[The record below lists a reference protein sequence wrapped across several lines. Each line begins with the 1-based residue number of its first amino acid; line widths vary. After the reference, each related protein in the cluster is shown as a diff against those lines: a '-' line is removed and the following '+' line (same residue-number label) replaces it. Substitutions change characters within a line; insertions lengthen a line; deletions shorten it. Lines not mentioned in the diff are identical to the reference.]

1 MAYIISLAF
10 TLVVGYAAAK
20 SKKLERIIIPAID
33 ILQSI
38 PPLGF
43 MPGLVLALIALF
55 PKTNTGLELTA
66 IILIF
71 TGQVWNMTFSF
82 YSSVKSLPSDYNEAC
97 AVMGLTWWQKL
108 IQVEMP
114 FSAVNLVWNSVL
126 SMAGGWFFLSAAE
139 AFTLGDK
146 DFRITGVGSY
156 MAVAVERRKHPSHD
170 FWRYRHDHDY
180 YGS

>member
-1 MAYIISLAF
+1 MAHVVFPRRLFSYADLLIFLFVGALIYGIVSIGQEWRSEFQPVMNIDLSFSVLPQYALFSAIRGLVAYILSLLF

-20 SKKLERIIIPAID
+20 SKKLERVIIPAID

-66 IILIF
+66 IIMIF

-82 YSSVKSLPSDYNEAC
+82 YSSLKSLPTD
-97 AVMGLTWWQKL
+97 
-108 IQVEMP
+108 
-114 FSAVNLVWNSVL
+114 
-126 SMAGGWFFLSAAE
+126 
-139 AFTLGDK
+139 
-146 DFRITGVGSY
+146 
-156 MAVAVERRKHPSHD
+156 
-170 FWRYRHDHDY
+170 
-180 YGS
+180 